1 MMYGFKKENMK
12 LLFYI
17 HQAEML
23 LTFLLMINMKQLV
36 YSMVDLELNT
46 RTTNRDFDS

>member
-17 HQAEML
+17 HQAEMFL
-23 LTFLLMINMKQLV
+23 MFLLMINLKQLV

-46 RTTNRDFDS
+46 RTINHDFDS